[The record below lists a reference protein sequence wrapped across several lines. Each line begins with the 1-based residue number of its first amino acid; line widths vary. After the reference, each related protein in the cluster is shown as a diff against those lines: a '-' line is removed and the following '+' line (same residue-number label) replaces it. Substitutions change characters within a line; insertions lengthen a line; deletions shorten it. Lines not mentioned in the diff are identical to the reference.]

1 LPTPAADRGDSRKR
15 IRGTSLSDFECEE
28 NVMSNETTSAERRVR
43 AGQTIRVIVWLVVV
57 AVVVVFALVNTKKV
71 DVDWVVSDSR
81 APLWVVIGASAVAG
95 AIIGFVARP
104 RRS

>member
-1 LPTPAADRGDSRKR
+1 
-15 IRGTSLSDFECEE
+15 
-28 NVMSNETTSAERRVR
+28 
-43 AGQTIRVIVWLVVV
+43 VV

>member
-1 LPTPAADRGDSRKR
+1 
-15 IRGTSLSDFECEE
+15 
-28 NVMSNETTSAERRVR
+28 MSNETTGAERRVR

>member
-1 LPTPAADRGDSRKR
+1 MRRRAPNAG
-15 IRGTSLSDFECEE
+15 
-28 NVMSNETTSAERRVR
+28 SAPGRRS
-43 AGQTIRVIVWLVVV
+43 VIVWLVVV

>member
-1 LPTPAADRGDSRKR
+1 
-15 IRGTSLSDFECEE
+15 
-28 NVMSNETTSAERRVR
+28 MSNETTSAERRVR